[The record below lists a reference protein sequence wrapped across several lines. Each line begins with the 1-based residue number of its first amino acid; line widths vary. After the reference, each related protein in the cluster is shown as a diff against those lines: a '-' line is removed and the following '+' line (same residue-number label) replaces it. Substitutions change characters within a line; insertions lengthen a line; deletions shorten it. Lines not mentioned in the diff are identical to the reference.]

1 MRIIDRGRISYLF
14 IQVFDLERM
23 LSFYCD
29 ILGFEVAYHEKRRCV
44 FLNLHAAESP
54 QIALYAGRETPATED
69 NHWFIAVD
77 VADLDAVAVRI
88 RAKKVQMDGIFEVPY
103 GRAVKIKDP
112 EGNVIQIHEP
122 AKPLA

>member
-1 MRIIDRGRISYLF
+1 MHIIEGGRLSYIF
-14 IQVFDLERM
+14 IQVRDLDRM

-29 ILGFEVAYHEKRRCV
+29 ILGFHMQYLEEGHCA
-44 FLNLHAAESP
+44 FLNLPAAQSP
-54 QIALYAGRETPATED
+54 QIALYAGRKTPAMED

-77 VADLDAVAVRI
+77 VADLNAVAVRV
-88 RAKKVQMDGIFEVPY
+88 RVKEVQTDGIFEVPY

-122 AKPLA
+122 TKPLA